1 MTVTTEASTS
11 GSDRVHWVFKN
22 KDQGKTV
29 AVASLGLITLWD
41 VGGGLAQI
49 DKYLYRCSA
58 PGLVAIRIAGLAVS
72 SLAHGLHLAA
82 CISLPSSL
90 LKLRNLD
97 RQCT

>member
-49 DKYLYRCSA
+49 DKYLYR
-58 PGLVAIRIAGLAVS
+58 
-72 SLAHGLHLAA
+72 
-82 CISLPSSL
+82 
-90 LKLRNLD
+90 
-97 RQCT
+97 

>member
-1 MTVTTEASTS
+1 MTVTTEAGTS

-49 DKYLYRCSA
+49 DKYLYRCS
-58 PGLVAIRIAGLAVS
+58 PVGPIAIYGQATSDVLLA
-72 SLAHGLHLAA
+72 
-82 CISLPSSL
+82 CPMSLPLPAQDCSSWARKTL
-90 LKLRNLD
+90 
-97 RQCT
+97 

>member
-49 DKYLYRCSA
+49 DKYLYRCSFA
-58 PGLVAIRIAGLAVS
+58 
-72 SLAHGLHLAA
+72 
-82 CISLPSSL
+82 
-90 LKLRNLD
+90 KF
-97 RQCT
+97 